1 MHHEQVECFLLI
13 FLSALSIVTLLS
25 YDLPVLFVLC
35 FVLGFGSF
43 LFLMS
48 YVFEVFSVGRY
59 IAMPDGLSILG
70 LLFVCIKSV
79 MSCVLLFS

>member
-1 MHHEQVECFLLI
+1 MHHEQVESFLI
-13 FLSALSIVTLLS
+13 FLSAFSTVTLLS

-35 FVLGFGSF
+35 FVLGFASF

-48 YVFEVFSVGRY
+48 YVFEVFPVGRY
-59 IAMPDGLSILG
+59 IAMRDDLSILG
-70 LLFVCIKSV
+70 LLFVRIKSV